1 MALVKLELLPLPDLR
16 EIGERLWFKIKL
28 DSKAKWR
35 PDGWL
40 DPARDEDIQAA
51 LQDSALTSID
61 DRIKHL
67 SEITGR
73 GKYECG
79 TALREGKWRSSDNR
93 YVSIAT
99 ADFPKQVKEPVPS
112 SSSLFWFYRNRL
124 VKATGDEP
132 LDELSLRIRHKVL
145 SHEKALDKVRR
156 EVEAFE
162 NFEKLGGNHRAPI
175 PHRIQM
181 FVWQRDGGKCVKC
194 GSVDRLE
201 FDHIIPLAKG
211 GSNTE
216 RNIQFLCEGCNRLK
230 GSDI

>member
-1 MALVKLELLPLPDLR
+1 MAVAKLELLPLPDLR
-16 EIGERLWFKIKL
+16 EIAERIWFKIKF
-28 DSKAKWR
+28 DDKGRSR
-35 PDGWL
+35 PDIWL
-40 DPARDEDIQAA
+40 DPARDDDIQTV
-51 LQDSALTSID
+51 LHDVGLTTIE
-61 DRIKHL
+61 DRVQRL

-73 GKYECG
+73 RKYECG

-93 YVSIAT
+93 YVGIAT
-99 ADFPKQVKEPVPS
+99 ADFAKQFQEPVRCS
-112 SSSLFWFYRNRL
+112 STLFWFYCNRL

-145 SHEKALDKVRR
+145 NHEKTLDTVRR

-162 NFEKLGGNHRAPI
+162 NFEMLGGNHRAPI

-181 FVWQRDGGKCVKC
+181 FVWQRDGGKCVRC
-194 GSVDRLE
+194 GSADRLE

-216 RNIQFLCEGCNRLK
+216 RNIQLLCEGWNRLK
-230 GSDI
+230 GSGI

>member
-16 EIGERLWFKIKL
+16 EIGERRWFKIKL

-40 DPARDEDIQAA
+40 DPARDEDIQPA
-51 LQDSALTSID
+51 LQDSTLTSLD

-73 GKYECG
+73 GEYECG

-99 ADFPKQVKEPVPS
+99 ADFPQASQGTGPFFEPSV
-112 SSSLFWFYRNRL
+112 LVYRNRL

-132 LDELSLRIRHKVL
+132 FDELSLRIRHKV
-145 SHEKALDKVRR
+145 SSQGRHSTVPARSMAPGSPGRR
-156 EVEAFE
+156 AITQ
-162 NFEKLGGNHRAPI
+162 LRAVG
-175 PHRIQM
+175 QLTGLTA
-181 FVWQRDGGKCVKC
+181 VVSATC
-194 GSVDRLE
+194 
-201 FDHIIPLAKG
+201 
-211 GSNTE
+211 
-216 RNIQFLCEGCNRLK
+216 
-230 GSDI
+230 

>member
-16 EIGERLWFKIKL
+16 EIGERRWFKIKL

-40 DPARDEDIQAA
+40 DPARDEDIQPA
-51 LQDSALTSID
+51 LQDSTLTSLD

-73 GKYECG
+73 GEYECG

-99 ADFPKQVKEPVPS
+99 ADFPQASQGTGPFFEPSV
-112 SSSLFWFYRNRL
+112 LVYRNRL

-132 LDELSLRIRHKVL
+132 FDELSLRIRHKVS
-145 SHEKALDKVRR
+145 SHGKALDSPGAINGGRVSRKTSDNPAQSCWATNWSDGRGFSNLLNPLNPLSSDSSRR
-156 EVEAFE
+156 A
-162 NFEKLGGNHRAPI
+162 
-175 PHRIQM
+175 Q
-181 FVWQRDGGKCVKC
+181 C
-194 GSVDRLE
+194 
-201 FDHIIPLAKG
+201 
-211 GSNTE
+211 
-216 RNIQFLCEGCNRLK
+216 
-230 GSDI
+230 